1 MARDDDEDVQTVLMV
16 TTKEEESARDCW
28 YLDTGCSTHMSG
40 RKDWFVNLDESVHNK
55 VKFADDSTLSAAG
68 LGRVLI
74 KRKDGSPSFIS
85 DVLYVP
91 GMKTNLLSLGQLLEK
106 GYVMKMEN
114 KEMKVY
120 DGEKRLIIK
129 TPLASNR
136 TFKVGIQVMEHKCLA
151 AAISQEEW
159 IWHYRFGHL
168 NFKDLRMLER
178 KQMVSGLPQI
188 QTPSELCSDCLESKQ
203 ARGSFSQQV
212 PTRSRSKL
220 EIIYSD
226 VCGPIQTDSLGG
238 NRFFLTFID
247 DYTRKIWAY
256 VIKRKSE
263 VFDVFV
269 KFKNIVEKQSG
280 LSVKTLRTDGGGNL
294 YLISFKVFVI
304 RKE

>member
-1 MARDDDEDVQTVLMV
+1 M
-16 TTKEEESARDCW
+16 
-28 YLDTGCSTHMSG
+28 
-40 RKDWFVNLDESVHNK
+40 
-55 VKFADDSTLSAAG
+55 
-68 LGRVLI
+68 LI

-106 GYVMKMEN
+106 GYVMKMKN

-129 TPLASNR
+129 TQLASNR

-151 AAISQEEW
+151 AAINQEEW

-226 VCGPIQTDSLGG
+226 VCGPIQTNSLGG
-238 NRFFLTFID
+238 NMFFLTFID

-269 KFKNIVEKQSG
+269 KFKNLVEKQSG
-280 LSVKTLRTDGGGNL
+280 LSVKTLRTDGGGEFVSDQFQ
-294 YLISFKVFVI
+294 SFCD
-304 RKE
+304 KEGIIHEITPPYTPQHNGTVERRNRTIMNMVRCMLKCKKLPKSLWGEAVLTAVHILKRSPTKRL